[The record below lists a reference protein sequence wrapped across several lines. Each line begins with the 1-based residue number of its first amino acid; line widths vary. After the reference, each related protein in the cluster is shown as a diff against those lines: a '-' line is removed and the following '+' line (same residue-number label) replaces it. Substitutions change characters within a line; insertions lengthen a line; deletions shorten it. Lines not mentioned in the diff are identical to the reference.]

1 MIYDNLKEIC
11 RVNKISL
18 VSICREIGIS
28 QSGLKK
34 GMCNGS
40 LAIRFILPLCESIH
54 ISPNKLFG
62 IEDGKNYI
70 NQTQIGGNNNVQQVT
85 SSEYF
90 KLLDDYQDKC
100 SQLSRAERRVD
111 ELLKLLAEK

>member
-70 NQTQIGGNNNVQQVT
+70 NQT
-85 SSEYF
+85 
-90 KLLDDYQDKC
+90 
-100 SQLSRAERRVD
+100 
-111 ELLKLLAEK
+111 